1 VDAVDIFRRMTA
13 ICSWPALEKTNKLG
27 VSPGLVHGSRW
38 PGASLEDD
46 LIRDSVGDSKAADG
60 HNDNGE

>member
-1 VDAVDIFRRMTA
+1 VAPLVDAVDIFRRMTA
-13 ICSWPALEKTNKLG
+13 ICSWPAL
-27 VSPGLVHGSRW
+27 
-38 PGASLEDD
+38 ASLEDD